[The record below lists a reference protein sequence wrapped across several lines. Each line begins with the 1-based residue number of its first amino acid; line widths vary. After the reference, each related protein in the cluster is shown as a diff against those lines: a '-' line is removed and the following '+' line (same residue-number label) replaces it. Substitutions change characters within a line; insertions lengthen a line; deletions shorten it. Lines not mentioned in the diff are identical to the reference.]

1 MLLDVSWDQNN
12 VIDGQRYSE
21 YAFKV
26 LGHIRVPQTKASSA
40 PPTTAYTPSP
50 TSEYVKGLLS
60 LKLKKKTFR
69 PLKDLTFLNVYFRMI
84 NSLRKKYV
92 ASFKEFREWYTM
104 SFNSEQRNRDAP
116 LLRSHPHSN

>member
-104 SFNSEQRNRDAP
+104 SFNSEQRNRDAL
-116 LLRSHPHSN
+116 LLRPHPHSN

>member
-1 MLLDVSWDQNN
+1 MYYVLQSVKDLPGIGGIMLLDVSWDQNN
-12 VIDGQRYSE
+12 VINGQRYSE

-69 PLKDLTFLNVYFRMI
+69 PLKDLTFLNVYFRM
-84 NSLRKKYV
+84 NQFFEKKICG
-92 ASFKEFREWYTM
+92 
-104 SFNSEQRNRDAP
+104 
-116 LLRSHPHSN
+116 